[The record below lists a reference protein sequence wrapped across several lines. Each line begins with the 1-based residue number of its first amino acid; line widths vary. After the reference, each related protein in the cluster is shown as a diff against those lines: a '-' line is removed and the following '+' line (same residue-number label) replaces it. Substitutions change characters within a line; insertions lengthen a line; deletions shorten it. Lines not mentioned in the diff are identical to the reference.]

1 MSTHDGFEEFLARQR
16 ADYGRALPARVAALR
31 EAWLRA
37 AASRSDED
45 YRTLE
50 REAHSIAGSGGTFGF
65 PAVGTAARELEGAA
79 ERRDEAAIVA
89 ALERLEATVRD
100 GV

>member
-1 MSTHDGFEEFLARQR
+1 MSSQGDFEEFLARQR
-16 ADYGRALPARVAALR
+16 ADYGRALPARIAGLR
-31 EAWLRA
+31 EAWQRA

-65 PAVGTAARELEGAA
+65 PAVGTAARELEGAV